1 MDREFV
7 TEKRKEFMERH
18 ATKKSSKAQAPL
30 SVSTQ
35 IEKFKNKVKTGK
47 KNKIPVLT
55 SDEDLD
61 SYILSKSYTKSYQ
74 NKLIKSGVCKQSL
87 LKCKGMIQRSRIRG
101 NRLARAGDADRHIY
115 DLKPKHLFSGKRK
128 SGKTQRR

>member
-1 MDREFV
+1 MLP
-7 TEKRKEFMERH
+7 
-18 ATKKSSKAQAPL
+18 KKSSKAQAPL
-30 SVSTQ
+30 SVSTR
-35 IEKFKNKVKTGK
+35 IEKFKHKTKTGK
-47 KNKIPVLT
+47 KNRIP
-55 SDEDLD
+55 DEDLD
-61 SYILSKSYTKSYQ
+61 SYIQSKSYTKGYQ
-74 NKLIKSGVCKQSL
+74 NKLMKSGVCKQSL